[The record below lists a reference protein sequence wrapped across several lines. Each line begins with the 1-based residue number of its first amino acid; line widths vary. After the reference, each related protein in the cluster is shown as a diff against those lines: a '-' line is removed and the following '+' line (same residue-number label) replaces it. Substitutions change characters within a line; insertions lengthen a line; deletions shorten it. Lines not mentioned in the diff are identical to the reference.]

1 MTAEGSPP
9 KNDAQL
15 EQRAAA
21 DRRHAFEASAWLA
34 AIVENTD
41 DAILSK
47 TLDGIIMTWN
57 RGAERLFG
65 YMAEEAIGQ
74 PITFVIPEERHHE
87 EEGIL
92 RRLRAGE
99 RIDHFETVRQRKD
112 GELIEVSLT
121 VSPVRNEA
129 GEILGAS
136 KIARDITTQKRTA
149 AQQSILLREMHH
161 RIKNLFTMAA
171 ALISLSAKAS
181 ASTADLAADLSAR
194 MQALARAHSLTLPDL
209 NNDPG
214 AENET
219 TFIALLK
226 AILAP
231 HEHDIGSRIS
241 VSGKDFPISGN
252 ALTSAALLLHELA
265 TNAAK
270 YGALS
275 TAEGKLS
282 ISLDVIDD
290 RLQMIWE
297 EHGSSAEGEGK
308 HEGFGST
315 LERASVQGLR
325 GQLSRNWQPDGLSLT
340 LEIPLQQLRPQT

>member
-1 MTAEGSPP
+1 MTENTTPSE
-9 KNDAQL
+9 NDSDVDPRTAH
-15 EQRAAA
+15 
-21 DRRHAFEASAWLA
+21 DRRRASEASAWLA
-34 AIVENTD
+34 AIVENSD

-47 TLDGIIMTWN
+47 TLDGIITTWN

-65 YMAEEAIGQ
+65 YTAAEAIGK
-74 PITFVIPEERHHE
+74 PITLVIPEDRHHE
-87 EEGIL
+87 EDGIL

-99 RIDHFETVRQRKD
+99 RIDHFETVRRRKD

-136 KIARDITTQKRTA
+136 KIARDITAQKRAA
-149 AQQSILLREMHH
+149 AQQSIMLREMHH
-161 RIKNLFTMAA
+161 RIKNLFTMAT

-181 ASTADLAADLSAR
+181 TSTSDLATDLSAR

-214 AENET
+214 TETET
-219 TFIALLK
+219 TFTALLR

-231 HEHDIGSRIS
+231 HEHDVGSRIS
-241 VSGKDFPISGN
+241 ISGADAPIGGN

-275 TAEGKLS
+275 TTEGRLE
-282 ISLDVIDD
+282 IRLDVSGD
-290 RLQMIWE
+290 RLHMTWDERGI
-297 EHGSSAEGEGK
+297 ALAGEAN

-315 LERASVQGLR
+315 LERASLQGLR
-325 GQLSRNWQPDGLSLT
+325 GELSRNWHADGLSLS
-340 LEIPLQQLRPQT
+340 LIMPLQQLLRQA

>member
-1 MTAEGSPP
+1 MTQGPIDDSS
-9 KNDAQL
+9 
-15 EQRAAA
+15 
-21 DRRHAFEASAWLA
+21 ASAWLA
-34 AIVENTD
+34 AIVENSD

-47 TLDGIIMTWN
+47 TLDGIITTWN

-65 YMAEEAIGQ
+65 YTAAEAVGK
-74 PITFVIPEERHHE
+74 PVTLVIPEERHHE
-87 EEGIL
+87 EDEIL

-99 RIDHFETVRQRKD
+99 RIDHFETVRRRKD

-121 VSPVRNEA
+121 VSPVRNAA

-136 KIARDITTQKRTA
+136 KIARDITAQKRAA

-181 ASTADLAADLSAR
+181 TSSADLAADLSAR

-209 NNDPG
+209 ANDP
-214 AENET
+214 ATDTET
-219 TFIALLK
+219 NFMALLD

-231 HEHDIGSRIS
+231 HEHEIGSRIS
-241 VSGKDFPISGN
+241 VSGADVPISGN

-275 TAEGKLS
+275 TADGRLIITLGADDERLKMVWEERG
-282 ISLDVIDD
+282 ISLPG
-290 RLQMIWE
+290 
-297 EHGSSAEGEGK
+297 HGK

-315 LERASVQGLR
+315 LERASLQGLR
-325 GQLSRNWQPDGLSLT
+325 GQLSRNWHDDGLSLE
-340 LEIPLQQLRPQT
+340 LEIPLRQLVT

>member
-1 MTAEGSPP
+1 MTEESGPP

-21 DRRHAFEASAWLA
+21 DRRYAFEASAWLA
-34 AIVENTD
+34 AIVENSD

-65 YMAEEAIGQ
+65 YTAEEAIGQ
-74 PITFVIPEERHHE
+74 PITLVIPQDRHYE

-214 AENET
+214 AEAET
-219 TFIALLK
+219 TVVALLK

-231 HEHDIGSRIS
+231 HEHEIGSRIS
-241 VSGKDFPISGN
+241 VSGTDVPISGN

-290 RLQMIWE
+290 RLQMVWE
-297 EHGSSAEGEGK
+297 EHGSSAGGEGK

>member
-1 MTAEGSPP
+1 MTEKDSPTSQDMP
-9 KNDAQL
+9 LD
-15 EQRAAA
+15 QRAAA
-21 DRRHAFEASAWLA
+21 EFSKVSEAAAWLA
-34 AIVENTD
+34 AIVENSD

-47 TLDGIIMTWN
+47 TLDGVITSWN

-65 YMAEEAIGQ
+65 YTAAEAIGQ
-74 PITFVIPEERHHE
+74 PVTLVIPEDRHHE
-87 EEGIL
+87 EESIL
-92 RRLRAGE
+92 RRLRAGDK
-99 RIDHFETVRQRKD
+99 IDHFETVRRRKD

-136 KIARDITTQKRTA
+136 KIARDITAQKRAA

-181 ASTADLAADLSAR
+181 TSTIDLAADLSAR

-209 NNDPG
+209 NNDPNV
-214 AENET
+214 ETET
-219 TFIALLK
+219 TFVTLLK

-231 HEHDIGSRIS
+231 HEHEIGSRIS
-241 VSGKDFPISGN
+241 VSGTDVPISGN

-275 TAEGKLS
+275 TAEGQLT
-282 ISLDVIDD
+282 ILLDMSDD
-290 RLQMIWE
+290 RLKMVWE
-297 EHGSSAEGEGK
+297 EHGSLTAEHGK

-315 LERASVQGLR
+315 LERASLQGLR
-325 GQLSRNWQPDGLSLT
+325 AQLSREWQAKGLSLT
-340 LEIPLQQLRPQT
+340 LEIPVQQLRARA

>member
-1 MTAEGSPP
+1 MTEETTPGIDDI
-9 KNDAQL
+9 KRV
-15 EQRAAA
+15 QRAAE
-21 DRRHAFEASAWLA
+21 DRRHASEAGAWLA
-34 AIVENTD
+34 AIVENSD

-65 YMAEEAIGQ
+65 YTAAEAVGKH
-74 PITFVIPEERHHE
+74 ITLVIPEERYHE
-87 EEGIL
+87 EDEIL

-99 RIDHFETVRQRKD
+99 RIDHFETVRRRKD
-112 GELIEVSLT
+112 GAFVEVSLT

-136 KIARDITTQKRTA
+136 KIARDITAQKRAA

-161 RIKNLFTMAA
+161 RIKNLFTMAT

-181 ASTADLAADLSAR
+181 TSPAALASDLSAR

-209 NNDPG
+209 ANDPG
-214 AENET
+214 AETAT
-219 TFIALLK
+219 TFVSLLR

-231 HEHDIGSRIS
+231 HEHEIGSRIS
-241 VSGKDFPISGN
+241 LSGADVPISGN

-275 TAEGKLS
+275 TADGQLT
-282 ISLDVIDD
+282 IALDAKGD
-290 RLQMIWE
+290 RLKMVWD
-297 EHGSSAEGEGK
+297 EHGVSLSDNRK

-315 LERASVQGLR
+315 LERASLQGLR
-325 GQLSRNWQPDGLSLT
+325 GQLSRNWHDDGLYLT
-340 LEIPLQQLRPQT
+340 LEIPLQQLVP